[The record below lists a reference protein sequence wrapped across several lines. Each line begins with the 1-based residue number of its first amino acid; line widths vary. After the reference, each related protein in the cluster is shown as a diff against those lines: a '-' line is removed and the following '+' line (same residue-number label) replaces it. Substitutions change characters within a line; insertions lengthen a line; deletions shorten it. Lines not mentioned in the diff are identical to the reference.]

1 MSKDYLSKDGLLYL
15 WTLLKAK
22 FKAKQ
27 DTIIDLETI
36 RTNASTGAGL
46 KTKVDGIAANAQVNV
61 IESVSVNGT
70 NLSVTNKNV
79 NVTVP
84 TKVSELTNDKNY
96 LTTHQSLDN
105 YPTKTELTTNH
116 YTKTEIDT
124 KLTSAMTYKGSV
136 DTYSKLPSSGNSVG
150 DFYNVTD
157 TGNNYA
163 WDGTKWDET
172 GSVVDLTP
180 YMKTADLVEI
190 SNAEIDS
197 IVAS

>member
-22 FKAKQ
+22 FNSKQ
-27 DTIIDLETI
+27 DTITDLATI
-36 RTNASTGAGL
+36 RTNASTGANL

-84 TKVSELTNDKNY
+84 TNVSELTNDKGY
-96 LTTHQSLDN
+96 LTSHQSLAD
-105 YPTKTELTTNH
+105 YPTKTELTANH

-124 KLTSAMTYKGSV
+124 KLTSAMRYKGSV
-136 DTYSKLPSSGNSVG
+136 NTYSELPNSGNSVG

-190 SNAEIDS
+190 SNAEIDT

>member
-1 MSKDYLSKDGLLYL
+1 MSKVYLSKDGLLYL

-22 FKAKQ
+22 FNAKQ
-27 DTIIDLETI
+27 DTISDLATI
-36 RTNASTGAGL
+36 RSNATTGANL
-46 KTKVDGIAANAQVNV
+46 KTKVDTIAENAQVNV

-84 TKVSELTNDKNY
+84 TKVSELTNDSGY

-105 YPTKTELTTNH
+105 YYTKTQVAAN
-116 YTKTEIDT
+116 YYNKTEIDG
-124 KLTSAMTYKGSV
+124 KLTSAMHYKGSV
-136 DTYSKLPSSGNSVG
+136 ATFNDLPTDAAVG
-150 DFYNVTD
+150 DFYNITAN
-157 TGNNYA
+157 GANYA

-172 GSVVDLTP
+172 GAIADLTP
-180 YMKTADLVEI
+180 YLKIADVIEI
-190 SNAEIDS
+190 TNAEIDT